1 MKFTHWLESQNN
13 SSILFSS
20 FSKDGT
26 VIVYVNGTRYVYITD
41 AFNHGQW
48 NTELEWTKKHR
59 PKNYEKVALSF
70 LNEIKKMTSRGFA
83 KQVEPKTPTTPPIP
97 TPTVASPPDKPKK
110 YIQRTLF

>member
-59 PKNYEKVALSF
+59 PKNYEKVAYVL
-70 LNEIKKMTSRGFA
+70 LDKIKKMVSRGFA
-83 KQVEPKTPTTPPIP
+83 TQVEPKTPKTPKTPPV
-97 TPTVASPPDKPKK
+97 TNPPDKPKK